1 MEVIPALIQ
10 EYAERHTTAEDPF
23 LKQINEETHR
33 SHTHPH
39 MLSGHL
45 QGVFLEMISRLKSPR
60 YILEIGT
67 FMGYSTLAMAKGLAE
82 DGELHSIDINERDME
97 VARKNIEASGTKA
110 NIILHT
116 GNALEII
123 PNLNKAWDLVFI
135 DADKTGY
142 KQYYDLVLPTL
153 HPKGLIIADNVLFH
167 GEVVKQPLKGKNAK
181 AIHEF
186 NEYVL
191 NDDSTI
197 KVMLTVRD
205 GLLLIMKK

>member
-33 SHTHPH
+33 PHTHPH

-97 VARKNIEASGTKA
+97 VARKNIEASGTRSEE
-110 NIILHT
+110 HT
-116 GNALEII
+116 SEL
-123 PNLNKAWDLVFI
+123 
-135 DADKTGY
+135 
-142 KQYYDLVLPTL
+142 
-153 HPKGLIIADNVLFH
+153 
-167 GEVVKQPLKGKNAK
+167 
-181 AIHEF
+181 
-186 NEYVL
+186 
-191 NDDSTI
+191 
-197 KVMLTVRD
+197 
-205 GLLLIMKK
+205 